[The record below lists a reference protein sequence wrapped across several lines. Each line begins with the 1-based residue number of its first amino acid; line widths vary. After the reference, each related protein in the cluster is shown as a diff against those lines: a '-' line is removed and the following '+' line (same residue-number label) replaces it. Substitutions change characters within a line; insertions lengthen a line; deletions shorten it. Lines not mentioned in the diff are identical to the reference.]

1 MELRFRNLQQP
12 VMTNGSRLCENP
24 IDAMILLLNRRG
36 K

>member
-1 MELRFRNLQQP
+1 MFIAMNRFR
-12 VMTNGSRLCENP
+12 VAKGSRLCENP